1 MILNYRNLLNEV
13 LSSQKSDRT
22 MTWSIIQVCSMPKMI
37 LNCQDLSDQERFV
50 MKNKQDNNMIDRTY
64 VVYAKN
70 DSELSWPIKQDFICD
85 ENKKEQQCDWSYK
98 CNLHW
103 KQYWII
109 MIDRVRCDLWQ
120 KKWHRIMTW
129 LIVQLWSTLKLNKIV
144 EVEWARWAL

>member
-1 MILNYRNLLNEV
+1 
-13 LSSQKSDRT
+13 
-22 MTWSIIQVCSMPKMI
+22 
-37 LNCQDLSDQERFV
+37 

-98 CNLHW
+98 FNLHW

-109 MIDRVRCDLWQ
+109 MIDRVGWNLWQ
-120 KKWHRIMTW
+120 KKMT
-129 LIVQLWSTLKLNKIV
+129 
-144 EVEWARWAL
+144 